1 MLTRR
6 NTKIAIVTTMSTIAT
21 VNALRYALAKS
32 NFGALKNWSIL
43 NGFAL
48 SGLTQW
54 SNTRRVT
61 TRAVNIEMQT
71 PAVRVIAK
79 PRTGPVPT
87 TNRMTPVM
95 IVVRLES
102 RIAVKARP

>member
-1 MLTRR
+1 M
-6 NTKIAIVTTMSTIAT
+6 AIVTTIIAIAM
-21 VNALRYALAKS
+21 VNAPRYAFAKS
-32 NFGALKNWSIL
+32 NFGALKNCSIL
-43 NGFAL
+43 NGFVL

-61 TRAVNIEMQT
+61 TSAVNIEMQT

-87 TNRMTPVM
+87 TNRMMPVM
-95 IVVRLES
+95 IVVRFES